1 MPRIR
6 ILAGAVAL
14 ALAAG
19 AAQAG
24 TFDNVVV
31 IGDSLSD
38 DGNISLATAP
48 SVQPPLRFTTNPGT
62 VAIENVASHFGF
74 TLAPSLTGGTDFA
87 FGGAGL
93 LNNSP
98 GTPATVPLLPQQFAL
113 YLAAAGGK
121 ADAKTLYSVWGGAN
135 DIFFHA
141 TMAQL
146 GAETAA
152 QAQAGTQAA
161 AQAEVA
167 LLNQMAQAGARYV
180 VVFNL
185 PDIGKT
191 PSGLAGGAA
200 ASQSLTGLSIAYN
213 TVLNNGLASLSGG
226 DFNIIPVN
234 TFQLISEVIANPAA
248 FGFANVTAP
257 ACTTASSLTCTPATL
272 VSADAAQK
280 YLFADGVH
288 PTTAAHAMLG
298 QFVIAE
304 IIAPQQISL
313 LAQAPQTA
321 YRTHAR
327 AIGRQQLADYDR
339 QGDGLRWFASF
350 DYDRQRI
357 DQTDASPKLDTHQS
371 TLTVGA
377 DAHASDSLSVG
388 MALSIA
394 NQNADFAGGGGFK
407 LQDVMFSGYGLYR
420 IGQAYVGA
428 IGTFGSLAYNDIDRS
443 IQLGPLHRTE
453 SGEAPGS
460 QSAFEVNGGYR
471 FRFGG
476 VETGPF
482 AGVAY
487 QHARVGTYSERA
499 GDSSSMWFARQNR
512 ESLVGR
518 IGWDLMGSFQA
529 GGSTWRPY
537 AAVAFEHESNADPY
551 VVRAGSSTMNGS
563 FELAGYKPDASWIN
577 ADLGVSADFGPNVTG
592 YFSYSGRFSDSNQRN
607 DSLNLGL
614 KMSF

>member
-38 DGNISLATAP
+38 SGNLALASGFPAP
-48 SVQPPLRFTTNPGT
+48 ARFTTNPGT

-74 TLAPSLTGGTDFA
+74 TLSPSLTGGTDFA
-87 FGGAGL
+87 FGGAGV

-98 GTPATVPLLPQQFAL
+98 GTPATVPLLSQQFAL
-113 YLAAAGGK
+113 YLAAAGGQ
-121 ADAKTLYSVWGGAN
+121 ADARTLYSVWGGAN

-152 QAQAGTQAA
+152 QAQTGTQAA
-161 AQAEVA
+161 AQAEVG
-167 LLNQMAQAGARYV
+167 LLGQMAQAGARYV

-213 TVLNNGLASLSGG
+213 SVLNSGLASLSGG
-226 DFNIIPVN
+226 DFNVIPVN
-234 TFQLISEVIANPAA
+234 TFQLFSEVIANPSA
-248 FGFANVTAP
+248 FGFTNVTAP
-257 ACTTASSLTCTPATL
+257 ACTTSSSLTCTPATL

-304 IIAPQQISL
+304 ITAPLQISM

-357 DQTDASPKLDTHQS
+357 DQTDASPKLDTNQS

-377 DAHASDSLSVG
+377 DAHASDNLSVG

-394 NQNADFAGGGGFK
+394 NQNADFGGGSGGFK

-420 IGQAYVGA
+420 IGRGYVGA

-443 IQLGPLHRTE
+443 FQIGQLRRTE
-453 SGEAPGS
+453 TGEAPGS
-460 QSAFEVNGGYR
+460 QSAFELNGGYR
-471 FRFGG
+471 FSFGG

-487 QHARVGTYSERA
+487 QHARVGTYTERA

-551 VVRAGSSTMNGS
+551 VVRAGSSTMSGS
-563 FELAGYKPDASWIN
+563 FELAGYKPDSSWIN
-577 ADLGVSADFGPNVTG
+577 ADLGLSADFSPNVTG
-592 YFSYSGRFSDSNQRN
+592 YVSYSGRFSDSNQRN

-614 KMSF
+614 KMNF

>member
-14 ALAAG
+14 ALATG

-38 DGNISLATAP
+38 SGNAALALGSPTP
-48 SVQPPLRFTTNPGT
+48 SRFTTNPGT
-62 VAIENVASHFGF
+62 VAIENVASYFGF
-74 TLAPSLTGGTDFA
+74 TLSPSLTGGTNFA
-87 FGGAGL
+87 FGGAGV
-93 LNNSP
+93 LNNSVSGP
-98 GTPATVPLLPQQFAL
+98 VPTLPQQFSQ
-113 YLAAAGGK
+113 YLAASGGQ
-121 ADAKTLYSVWGGAN
+121 ADAKTLYSVWGGGN
-135 DIFFHA
+135 DILFHA
-141 TMAQL
+141 GMVQL
-146 GAETAA
+146 GAETPQ
-152 QAQAGTQAA
+152 QAQQGVLAA
-161 AQAEVA
+161 AQAEVG
-167 LLNQMAQAGARYV
+167 LLKQMAGAGARYV

-185 PDIGKT
+185 PDVGKT
-191 PSGLAGGAA
+191 PAGLAGGAA
-200 ASQSLTGLSIAYN
+200 ASQSLTGLSIGYN
-213 TVLNNGLASLSGG
+213 SVLNGGLASLSGG
-226 DFNIIPVN
+226 DFNVIPVN
-234 TFQLISEVIANPAA
+234 IFQLFGEVIANPSA
-248 FGFANVTAP
+248 FGFTNVTAP
-257 ACTTASSLTCTPATL
+257 ACTTSSSLTCTPATL

-304 IIAPQQISL
+304 ILAPQQISL

-357 DQTDASPKLDTHQS
+357 DQTDASPKLDTNQS

-394 NQNADFAGGGGFK
+394 NQNADFAGGSGGFK

-420 IGQAYVGA
+420 IGQGYIGA

-443 IQLGPLHRTE
+443 FQIGQLRRTE
-453 SGEAPGS
+453 TGEAPGS

-471 FRFGG
+471 FSFDG
-476 VETGPF
+476 VQTGPF

-487 QHARVGTYSERA
+487 QHARVGTYTERA

-551 VVRAGSSTMNGS
+551 VVRAGSSTMSGS
-563 FELAGYKPDASWIN
+563 FELAGYKPDSSWIS
-577 ADLGVSADFGPNVTG
+577 ADLGLSADFSPAVTG
-592 YFSYSGRFSDSNQRN
+592 YVSYSGRFSDSNQRN